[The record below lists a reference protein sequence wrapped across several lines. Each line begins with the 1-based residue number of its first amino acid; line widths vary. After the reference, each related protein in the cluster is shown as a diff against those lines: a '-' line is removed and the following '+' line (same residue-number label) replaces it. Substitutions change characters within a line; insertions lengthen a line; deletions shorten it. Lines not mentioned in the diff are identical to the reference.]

1 MKLIYIA
8 KRRLDGLIDENWI
21 AGFEAYQS
29 HNDRCPHLPG
39 TEKSRAGWRAGPTRT
54 SRMVEHTHPDL
65 NKNSVITTYRESA
78 AVDAECPEQILH
90 SSHLQDVQF

>member
-29 HNDRCPHLPG
+29 HNDYCPYLPG
-39 TEKSRAGWRAGPTRT
+39 TEKFKSWVEGWTDAGQSDGRI
-54 SRMVEHTHPDL
+54 HHPDL
-65 NKNSVITTYRESA
+65 TRTVSL
-78 AVDAECPEQILH
+78 LH
-90 SSHLQDVQF
+90 IENPGQLMPSEYIEGE